1 MTSSRPDRAVTH
13 ALLLLFSF
21 IAVLPIVAIVLT
33 ALNGSHTAVGG
44 IELPQPLSLHA
55 LSRAWDTANF
65 SSTLVSSAIIA
76 IGTTI
81 LTVTIS
87 VLAGY
92 AFAILRFPGRNLLFA
107 LVLVGLVVPREAMI
121 IPLYYD
127 VNSYASF
134 LSGTYAIVVL
144 AETGILVAFGV
155 FWMRAF
161 FAAVPRSLIDA
172 ATLDGANPFTVLRR
186 VLLKPAWPA
195 VLTLIV
201 LIFLWSWNEFLL
213 PLVLLAGSPEHQT
226 APVSLALFTGRT
238 TRDVPGLAAGSLIVA
253 APVLLLYVV
262 FQRQFIRG
270 VMSGAVKG

>member
-1 MTSSRPDRAVTH
+1 MSGSRADRAVTH
-13 ALLLLFSF
+13 ALLLLFAF
-21 IAVLPIVAIVLT
+21 IAVVPIVGIVLT
-33 ALNGSHTAVGG
+33 AFNGSPQPIGG
-44 IELPQPLSLHA
+44 IELPQPFSLEA
-55 LSRAWDTANF
+55 LRRAWATAHF
-65 SSTLVSSAIIA
+65 STTLVSSAIIA
-76 IGTTI
+76 TATVI
-81 LTVTIS
+81 LTVGIS

-92 AFAILRFPGRNLLFA
+92 AFAVLRFRGRNVLFA
-107 LVLVGLVVPREAMI
+107 LVLLGLVMPREAMI

-144 AETGILVAFGV
+144 AETGTFVAFGV

-161 FAAVPRSLIDA
+161 FASVPRSLVDA

-186 VLLKPAWPA
+186 VLLKPARPA
-195 VLTLIV
+195 VLTLVV

-213 PLVLLAGSPEHQT
+213 PLVLLASSPEHQT

-253 APVLLLYVV
+253 APVLLLYMV